1 VIIEQTMVKTEN
13 AQKTVRMLIQTA
25 TAETTKLNQ
34 ISKKN
39 VTNEQIMEI
48 LKNDVKLIAKS
59 LILKNQIVEM
69 GSQTHEKIVMN
80 VLMIL
85 EIAVK
90 DAVEIE

>member
-1 VIIEQTMVKTEN
+1 MVKTEN
-13 AQKTVRMLIQTA
+13 AQKTVRMLIQTT

-59 LILKNQIVEM
+59 LIPKNHFVEM
-69 GSQTHEKIVMN
+69 EFKTHEKNVTI